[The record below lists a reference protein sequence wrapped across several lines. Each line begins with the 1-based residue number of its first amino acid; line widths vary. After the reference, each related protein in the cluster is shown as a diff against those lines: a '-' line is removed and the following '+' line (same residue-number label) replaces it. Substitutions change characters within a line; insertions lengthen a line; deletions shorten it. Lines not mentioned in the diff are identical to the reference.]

1 MSRNKEALLVVA
13 LVALAFV
20 SGFGWQYLRAE
31 RLEREL
37 AEARQ
42 ELALVRAETAIA
54 AAAAS
59 AQRGNDDMAL
69 KLASDFFTRLQAEVA
84 TAPAETRAE
93 LEEILAQRDAAIA
106 AVSRGGPEGRELL
119 SRLYARYRVA
129 IGGPDHALPVPVE
142 PQAGGA

>member
-1 MSRNKEALLVVA
+1 MSRKRKVLLVVG

-20 SGFGWQYLRAE
+20 AGFGWQFVRAE

-37 AEARQ
+37 AGTRQ
-42 ELALVRAETAIA
+42 QLALVQAEAAIA

-59 AQRGNDDMAL
+59 AERGNHDVAL

-84 TAPAETRAE
+84 SAPEAARAE

-106 AVSRGGPEGRELL
+106 AVSRGGPEGRNLL
-119 SRLYARYRVA
+119 ARLYARYRVA
-129 IGGPDHALPVPVE
+129 IGGPDNALPVAAEPPV
-142 PQAGGA
+142 GGM